1 MNNKTWA
8 FKKKGAALDI
18 FSKYIKNNNKI
29 IPFKAITSDVGK
41 TTYFPPVSKE
51 WKNSIYVFNQNNI
64 KNLPIYDININLLI
78 KNFFN
83 LYFNSKFI
91 LKKYKSYRLRSY
103 SFNKI
108 YASKAEIKH
117 TNNKAILT
125 VYVYNREKISLY
137 KKIRLL
143 RKSFYNKIKL
153 LICDNNKIFGFN
165 GENSNNMYNKSIK
178 VLLYKNLKLLRKYKL
193 RLNLNKYKF
202 EEKLLY
208 KLKNFIVKF
217 YNKKVEFNIVN
228 LKSVVFHSDFF
239 TKILTSKIRKRKAN
253 ILKTMDTILNK
264 VVLPKVNRIIEKSY
278 LIRTKDLNL
287 LENKYKYMNI
297 SFILKS
303 KNLSDLFNK
312 LYNNIIIDYY
322 NINNNNNNKLLKKD
336 YTKIYEIIFN
346 SINYKN
352 MAGLRLE
359 VRGRLTKRY
368 RADRSLFKVKWKG
381 GLKNIDASY
390 KGLSSVNYRGYQN
403 PNVDYSIFTSK
414 RRIGAFAV
422 KGWIS
427 GKSYSTSA
435 TCSSINTNINPWAI
449 TGFSDAESSF
459 NITVYEDNTRSIGWV
474 TKLRFKIGLHNR
486 DLLLLNN
493 IKNFFSGGIVTTV
506 AGALCCGWLRSTQ
519 QQQQQ
524 KIVKLDLNL

>member
-1 MNNKTWA
+1 MLTIILYKYPTFFFFLCIKICKIVKKKLMNNKT
-8 FKKKGAALDI
+8 KKFLDI

-41 TTYFPPVSKE
+41 TKYFPPVSKE
-51 WKNSIYVFNQNNI
+51 WKNSIYVFNQNNL

-91 LKKYKSYRLRSY
+91 LKKYISYRLRSK

-153 LICDNNKIFGFN
+153 LIYKNKEIFESN
-165 GENSNNMYNKSIK
+165 GEDFNNMYNKSIK
-178 VLLYKNLKLLRKYKL
+178 VLLYKNIKLLRKYKF

-228 LKSVVFHSDFF
+228 LRSVVFHSDFF
-239 TKILTSKIRKRKAN
+239 TKILTSKLKNRKVN

-264 VVLPKVNRIIEKSY
+264 VVLPKVNRIVERSS

-287 LENKYKYMNI
+287 LENKYKYMNL

-303 KNLSDLFNK
+303 KNLSELLNK

-322 NINNNNNNKLLKKD
+322 NNNLVKKD
-336 YTKIYEIIFN
+336 YKKIYEIIFN

-352 MAGLRLE
+352 MGGMRLE
-359 VRGRLTKRY
+359 AKGRLTKRY
-368 RADRSLFKVKWKG
+368 RADRALFKVRWKG
-381 GLKNIDASY
+381 GLKNIDSSY
-390 KGLSSVNYRGYQN
+390 KGLSSVNMRGYLK

-427 GKSYSTSA
+427 GK
-435 TCSSINTNINPWAI
+435 
-449 TGFSDAESSF
+449 
-459 NITVYEDNTRSIGWV
+459 
-474 TKLRFKIGLHNR
+474 
-486 DLLLLNN
+486 
-493 IKNFFSGGIVTTV
+493 
-506 AGALCCGWLRSTQ
+506 
-519 QQQQQ
+519 
-524 KIVKLDLNL
+524 

>member
-1 MNNKTWA
+1 MNNKT
-8 FKKKGAALDI
+8 KKFLDI

-41 TTYFPPVSKE
+41 TKYFPPVSKE
-51 WKNSIYVFNQNNI
+51 WKNSIYVFNQNNL

-91 LKKYKSYRLRSY
+91 LKKYISYRLRSK

-153 LICDNNKIFGFN
+153 LIYKNKEIFESN
-165 GENSNNMYNKSIK
+165 GEDFNNMYNKSIK
-178 VLLYKNLKLLRKYKL
+178 VLLYKNIKLLRKYKF

-228 LKSVVFHSDFF
+228 LRSVVFHSDFF
-239 TKILTSKIRKRKAN
+239 TKILTSKLKNRKVN

-264 VVLPKVNRIIEKSY
+264 VVLPKVNRIVERSS

-287 LENKYKYMNI
+287 LENKYKYMNL

-303 KNLSDLFNK
+303 KNLSELLNK

-322 NINNNNNNKLLKKD
+322 NNNLVKKD
-336 YTKIYEIIFN
+336 YKKIYEIIFN

-352 MAGLRLE
+352 MGGMRLE
-359 VRGRLTKRY
+359 AKGRLTKRY
-368 RADRSLFKVKWKG
+368 RADRALFKVRWKG
-381 GLKNIDASY
+381 GLKNIDSSY
-390 KGLSSVNYRGYQN
+390 KGLSSVNMRGYLK

-427 GKSYSTSA
+427 GK
-435 TCSSINTNINPWAI
+435 
-449 TGFSDAESSF
+449 
-459 NITVYEDNTRSIGWV
+459 
-474 TKLRFKIGLHNR
+474 
-486 DLLLLNN
+486 
-493 IKNFFSGGIVTTV
+493 
-506 AGALCCGWLRSTQ
+506 
-519 QQQQQ
+519 
-524 KIVKLDLNL
+524 

>member
-1 MNNKTWA
+1 MKNKT
-8 FKKKGAALDI
+8 KKFIYI
-18 FSKYIKNNNKI
+18 FNKNIRNNNKI
-29 IPFKAITSDVGK
+29 IPFKGITSDVGK
-41 TTYFPPVSKE
+41 TRYFPPVSKE
-51 WKNSIYVFNQNNI
+51 WKNSIYVFNPNNI
-64 KNLPIYDININLLI
+64 KNLPIYDININFLI
-78 KNFFN
+78 KSFFN
-83 LYFNSKFI
+83 LYFNYKFL
-91 LKKYKSYRLRSY
+91 LKKYISSRQIYK

-143 RKSFYNKIKL
+143 KKYFYKKIKL
-153 LICDNNKIFGFN
+153 LIYKNKKIFGFN
-165 GENSNNMYNKSIK
+165 GENYNNMYNKSIQG
-178 VLLYKNLKLLRKYKL
+178 LLYKDLKLLRKYKL

-228 LKSVVFHSDFF
+228 LRSIVFQSDLF
-239 TKILTSKIRKRKAN
+239 TKILTSKLKNKKAN

-264 VVLPKVNRIIEKSY
+264 VVLPKVNRIVEKSY

-303 KNLSDLFNK
+303 KNLSDLLNK
-312 LYNNIIIDYY
+312 LYSNIIIDYY
-322 NINNNNNNKLLKKD
+322 NNNLKKKN
-336 YTKIYEIIFN
+336 YSEIYKIIFN

-352 MAGLRLE
+352 MGGMRLE
-359 VRGRLTKRY
+359 AKGRLTKRY
-368 RADRSLFKVKWKG
+368 RADRALFKVRWKG
-381 GLKNIDASY
+381 GLKNIDSSY
-390 KGLSSVNYRGYQN
+390 KGLSSVNMRGYHK

-427 GKSYSTSA
+427 GK
-435 TCSSINTNINPWAI
+435 
-449 TGFSDAESSF
+449 
-459 NITVYEDNTRSIGWV
+459 
-474 TKLRFKIGLHNR
+474 
-486 DLLLLNN
+486 
-493 IKNFFSGGIVTTV
+493 
-506 AGALCCGWLRSTQ
+506 
-519 QQQQQ
+519 
-524 KIVKLDLNL
+524 